1 KLLADII
8 ETEFGRRI
16 ESVEQ
21 TVSCC
26 SVTEDLAQT
35 LGAARGTPAL
45 RVLKHYRDAA
55 RALVIVT
62 STLYPEN
69 RYSIVTTLARSA

>member
-1 KLLADII
+1 MSDP
-8 ETEFGRRI
+8 
-16 ESVEQ
+16 
-21 TVSCC
+21 
-26 SVTEDLAQT
+26 VTTSAAHPRPAQT